1 VTADP
6 GTANP
11 RVGGERVRFGVVA
24 IGRNE
29 GDRLRR
35 CLLSVLPFAQAV
47 VYVDSGSHD
56 GSPDTARS
64 LGARVTLLDPDVP
77 FTAARARNQGWRQLL
92 VDDADLEYI
101 QFVDGDCEV
110 VPGWLAEAQSF
121 LDSHPDVAAV
131 AGRRR
136 ERFRDASPYN
146 LLCDLEWASGGT
158 GPTKACG
165 GDAMMRARALV
176 QAGGFRDS
184 LIAGEEPELC
194 IRMRAA
200 GWKIWRLDA
209 EMTLHDAAMTRFGQ
223 WWKRSVRTGFAYAAG
238 VHLHGAAPERHWVRE
253 SRSAW
258 LWGLGLPV
266 VLLLASVVAT
276 PWALTGFLA
285 YPFQVLRLCL
295 AAPGSLHERL
305 TRSTFLTLG
314 KFAEAAGQLK
324 FLGQTASGSAGRLIE
339 YK

>member
-1 VTADP
+1 
-6 GTANP
+6 
-11 RVGGERVRFGVVA
+11 
-24 IGRNE
+24 
-29 GDRLRR
+29 
-35 CLLSVLPFAQAV
+35 
-47 VYVDSGSHD
+47 
-56 GSPDTARS
+56 
-64 LGARVTLLDPDVP
+64 
-77 FTAARARNQGWRQLL
+77 
-92 VDDADLEYI
+92 
-101 QFVDGDCEV
+101 
-110 VPGWLAEAQSF
+110 
-121 LDSHPDVAAV
+121 
-131 AGRRR
+131 
-136 ERFRDASPYN
+136 
-146 LLCDLEWASGGT
+146 
-158 GPTKACG
+158 
-165 GDAMMRARALV
+165 MRARALV
-176 QAGGFRDS
+176 QAGGFRDG

-223 WWKRSVRTGFAYAAG
+223 WWKRSVRTGFAYAEG

-266 VLLLASVVAT
+266 VLLLASVVVT

-285 YPFQVLRLCL
+285 YPAQVLRLCL
-295 AAPGSLHERL
+295 AAPGSLRERL